1 MKVCII
7 VAAALIGCENNT
19 AHSDKMGG
27 PNRDSTKSMKKMIF
41 GIESARSDSYND
53 SLKKVQIHQPSDSS
67 LNFVSKN
74 YKQEFRFAINLTT
87 DSVLD
92 SIVLASSKS
101 DDEYGLFSR
110 VCFKINNKQQN
121 CFNSKTVWDTI
132 ESKMIGSRKN
142 AIDSRV
148 LYLADAG
155 ADKFIVLFGYM
166 FGSGREEMTII
177 KVDGRDIK
185 IVFDTAYDDIH
196 HIGDIDND
204 GVVDFVFRNMS
215 EAVIVE
221 GIGGLVTTYSPY
233 VVFSGI
239 DSLQVNK
246 KLTRKYNESNYVWAG
261 YEYNDKIGVFW
272 KNGSNRP
279 AIYNLESKHI
289 QIQP

>member
-1 MKVCII
+1 MKACII
-7 VAAALIGCENNT
+7 FAVAMLGCKNNA
-19 AHSDKMGG
+19 AHSEKMRE
-27 PNRDSTKSMKKMIF
+27 PYSDSTKSMTETKF
-41 GIESARSDSYND
+41 GIESARRESYND
-53 SLKKVQIHQPSDSS
+53 SLKKVQLHQPSDSS
-67 LNFVSKN
+67 LNYASKN
-74 YKQEFRFAINLTT
+74 YKQEFRFAIHLTT

-92 SIVLASSKS
+92 SIALTSPKS

-110 VCFKINNKQQN
+110 VCIKINNKQQN

-155 ADKFIVLFGYM
+155 AVKFIVLFGYM

-177 KVDGRDIK
+177 KIDDRDIK
-185 IVFDTAYDDIH
+185 IIFGTAYDDIH

-204 GVVDFVFRNMS
+204 GAVDFVFKNMS

-272 KNGSNRP
+272 KNGSERP
-279 AIYNLESKHI
+279 AIYNLESK
-289 QIQP
+289 